1 MEEKKLPDSK
11 GKKELLLEKLEEI
24 EKAYLDLM
32 KAFSSTL
39 SILDLKKGYTIAWA
53 LKKLYSF
60 SWDKVPGNDSEILLR
75 FLKDNQHIGWAEN
88 AEIHKSDDKTISI
101 FKDENSASIRIDE
114 KKKKATL
121 KIIDGRTHDLVV
133 KKRHGTIYIY
143 PKIKHG
149 AWLDFQEDFYL
160 THALGSYGN
169 PKKWYNKPI
178 GSYSNLISSFMNLI
192 SNRFVKWKIKRKIDL
207 LRQAFLLLIAQSR
220 TKIDSRIIKKIEI
233 NCNDMDKLGAQ
244 LKKNSFYAIMQIV
257 LPFLSVFLPLLGIA
271 YTSSKD
277 NLEKILGSITFIYYF
292 MFAYLIF
299 YIVLFLTLSFI
310 TSRRI
315 FSETA
320 VSEKERN
327 FFILIQEYLEF
338 L

>member
-1 MEEKKLPDSK
+1 M
-11 GKKELLLEKLEEI
+11 
-24 EKAYLDLM
+24 
-32 KAFSSTL
+32 
-39 SILDLKKGYTIAWA
+39 
-53 LKKLYSF
+53 
-60 SWDKVPGNDSEILLR
+60 
-75 FLKDNQHIGWAEN
+75 
-88 AEIHKSDDKTISI
+88 
-101 FKDENSASIRIDE
+101 IDE

-133 KKRHGTIYIY
+133 KKKHGTIYIY

-160 THALGSYGN
+160 THALGSSGD
-169 PKKWYNKPI
+169 PKKWYNKPM
-178 GSYSNLISSFMNLI
+178 GSYSSLTSFMDLI

-207 LRQAFLLLIAQSR
+207 LRRAFLLLIAQSR
-220 TKIDSRIIKKIEI
+220 TKIDSRIIKKFEI
-233 NCNDMDKLGAQ
+233 NCNDMDKLSAQ
-244 LKKNSFYAIMQIV
+244 FKKNSFYAIMQIV

-271 YTSSKD
+271 YTSLKD
-277 NLEKILGSITFIYYF
+277 SSANIFGSIMPIYYF
-292 MFAYLIF
+292 MFAYLII

-338 L
+338 V